1 MALENFNVNLTN
13 KVRLPNLEYINE
25 LAREKNFEFNG
36 IFTSVPPIIE
46 DLYYLYLKE
55 REEEE
60 EFKFTN
66 HVFTKETIKDQ
77 VLNRPLTESE
87 EAYYKYT
94 LKFLNELNYR
104 DCPGFSP
111 MDKALNTIMYMNS
124 LSKKNV
130 DNSAQNSN
138 SNNFSSLSP
147 EALNELI
154 QEMSQGIEE
163 PQLVEGK
170 KKDGSET
177 KKDLISCVRDYLY
190 DLSPSIAN
198 IYGEDSVASTPINP
212 KILKDIKVKAY
223 LENSLGLETS
233 LEKKLIE
240 NNDSKKKK
248 IREMRSHGEV
258 MKTGKTQM
266 ILPGFKGK
274 LAKKE
279 LTIKTKVKPE
289 TKKQM
294 LTMLLDDSGSMN
306 CIQKQSYVRAVLMN
320 RLQSVID
327 GKAKLNFYLYECSRY
342 GYKEVNNLQ
351 DAQELFKN
359 ISKRRPGGGGTHIG
373 YILQETINEICNIPG
388 YHDPEIIIVNDGDD
402 HVNPNEIDLKGVR
415 VNVVMLGTTNA
426 NLKSIAE
433 KSGGFCVSEVMYARN

>member
-13 KVRLPNLEYINE
+13 KIRLPDLDYINE

-36 IFTSVPPIIE
+36 RFTSVPPIIE
-46 DLYYLYLKE
+46 DLYFLYLKE

-60 EFKFTN
+60 EFEFKN
-66 HVFTKETIKDQ
+66 HVFSKDTIKEQ
-77 VLNRPLTESE
+77 VLKRPLTESE
-87 EAYYKYT
+87 EAYYNYS
-94 LKFLNELNYR
+94 LKFLKDLNYR

-124 LSKKNV
+124 LSKKNT
-130 DNSAQNSN
+130 DSNPTNNNSN
-138 SNNFSSLSP
+138 QFQSLSP
-147 EALNELI
+147 EALNSLI
-154 QEMSQGIEE
+154 EEMSKGIEE
-163 PQLVEGK
+163 PQLIEGK

-177 KKDLISCVRDYLY
+177 KKDVISCVRDYLY

-198 IYGEDSVASTPINP
+198 IYGEDSIASVPINL
-212 KILKDIKVKAY
+212 KILKDIKTKAY

-240 NNDSKKKK
+240 NNNSKKKK

-258 MKTGKTQM
+258 MKTSKTQM
-266 ILPGFKGK
+266 VLPAFDSK

-320 RLQSVID
+320 RLQSVIE
-327 GKAKLNFYLYECSRY
+327 GKAKLNFYLYETNRY
-342 GYKEVNNLQ
+342 GYKEVKDLK
-351 DAQELFKN
+351 DAQELYKS
-359 ISKRRPGGGGTHIG
+359 ISRKRPSGGGTHIG
-373 YILQETINEICNIPG
+373 SVLQETINEIHDIPG

-402 HVNPNEIDLKGVR
+402 YVNPSEIDLKGVR
-415 VNVVMLGTTNA
+415 INVVMLGTTNA

-433 KSGGFCVSEVMYARN
+433 ASGGFCVSEVMYARN